1 MLVRSLSATQGAGY
15 NEAHLKCSYIYACS
29 TRNEQKELEA
39 AAQSWVY
46 ISGISKTW
54 REESCDWCFMMD
66 GYRLFRRDR
75 QNRQGGG
82 VALYVMEGLDCTE
95 LADGGKDSRTSK

>member
-1 MLVRSLSATQGAGY
+1 M
-15 NEAHLKCSYIYACS
+15 
-29 TRNEQKELEA
+29 RNEQKELEA

-54 REESCDWCFMMD
+54 REESCDWCYMMD